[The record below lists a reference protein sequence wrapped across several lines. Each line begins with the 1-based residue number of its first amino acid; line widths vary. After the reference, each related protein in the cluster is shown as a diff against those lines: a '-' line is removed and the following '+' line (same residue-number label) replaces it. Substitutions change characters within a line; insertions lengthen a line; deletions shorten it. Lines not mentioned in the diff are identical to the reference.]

1 MIDLRVRKLLR
12 RAEQPVARVADDNVD
27 LPVRRK
33 RLVHRFM
40 YGGDVRDVEDAAVE
54 SIGILRKECLHLCL
68 APDRADDCIAALQ
81 RKFCHFIPESGRMP
95 VMSQVLIRTP
105 P

>member
-1 MIDLRVRKLLR
+1 MIDLRIRKLLR

-54 SIGILRKECLHLCL
+54 SIGILRKECLHL
-68 APDRADDCIAALQ
+68 
-81 RKFCHFIPESGRMP
+81 
-95 VMSQVLIRTP
+95 
-105 P
+105 